1 MSFVFK
7 EHNGYSAFALYNALK
22 LHFSSPSYDYFKYH
36 GKTNVSKQSFT
47 IRKDK
52 YHFYKLS
59 RKYSNKEDL
68 INFIVANFVEDE
80 TSWVGNLLTEEADNN
95 FRKRQKVI
103 QSLSYTFQNDCKD
116 LFDDCKEPN
125 ELLSTNGDYPI
136 LLTRTLQK
144 DVQIE
149 TLCILNQILNF
160 LPMWDK
166 KITDTIRWPE
176 YRRKLLKY
184 AAFLPKDSVKYKL
197 ILKGLISGH

>member
-1 MSFVFK
+1 MT
-7 EHNGYSAFALYNALK
+7 GYEAFGIYQALK
-22 LHFSSPSYDYFKYH
+22 LHFTTDSYDFFKYN
-36 GKTNVSKQSFT
+36 GKTNVSVTAFEN
-47 IRKDK
+47 RKDK

-59 RKYSNKEDL
+59 RKYTNKEDL
-68 INFIVANFVEDE
+68 INFIVANLVEDE
-80 TSWVGNLLTEEADNN
+80 TAWVGNLLTEEADNN

-136 LLTRTLQK
+136 LLTKTLQK
-144 DVQIE
+144 DIQIE
-149 TLCILNQILNF
+149 TLCLLNQILNF

-166 KITDTIRWPE
+166 RITDTIRWPE

-184 AAFLPKDSVKYKL
+184 ASFLPKDSVKYKL

>member
-1 MSFVFK
+1 MT
-7 EHNGYSAFALYNALK
+7 GYEAFGIYQALK
-22 LHFSSPSYDYFKYH
+22 LHFTTDSYDFFKYN
-36 GKTNVSKQSFT
+36 GKTNVSVTAFEN
-47 IRKDK
+47 RKDK

-80 TSWVGNLLTEEADNN
+80 TAWVGNLLTEEADNN

-184 AAFLPKDSVKYKL
+184 ASFLPKDSVKYKL

>member
-1 MSFVFK
+1 MT
-7 EHNGYSAFALYNALK
+7 GYEAFGIYQALK
-22 LHFSSPSYDYFKYH
+22 LHFTTDSYDFFKYN
-36 GKTNVSKQSFT
+36 GKTNVSVTAFEN
-47 IRKDK
+47 RKDK

-80 TSWVGNLLTEEADNN
+80 TAWVGNLLTEEADNN

-136 LLTRTLQK
+136 LLTKTLQK

-166 KITDTIRWPE
+166 RITDTIRWPE

-184 AAFLPKDSVKYKL
+184 ASFLPKDSVKYKL

>member
-1 MSFVFK
+1 MT
-7 EHNGYSAFALYNALK
+7 GYEAFGIYQALK
-22 LHFSSPSYDYFKYH
+22 LHFTTDSYDFFKYN
-36 GKTNVSKQSFT
+36 GKTNVSVTAFEN
-47 IRKDK
+47 RKDK

-80 TSWVGNLLTEEADNN
+80 TAWVGNLLTEEADNN

-136 LLTRTLQK
+136 LLTKTLQK
-144 DVQIE
+144 DIQIE
-149 TLCILNQILNF
+149 TLCLLNQILNF

-184 AAFLPKDSVKYKL
+184 ASFLPKDSVKYKL

>member
-1 MSFVFK
+1 MT
-7 EHNGYSAFALYNALK
+7 GYEAFGIYQALK
-22 LHFSSPSYDYFKYH
+22 LHFTTDSYDFFKYN
-36 GKTNVSKQSFT
+36 GKTNVSVTAFEN
-47 IRKDK
+47 RKDK

-59 RKYSNKEDL
+59 RKYTNKEDL
-68 INFIVANFVEDE
+68 INFIVANLVEDE
-80 TSWVGNLLTEEADNN
+80 TSWVGNLLTEESDNN

-136 LLTRTLQK
+136 LLTKTLQK
-144 DVQIE
+144 DIQIE
-149 TLCILNQILNF
+149 TLCLLNQILNF

-184 AAFLPKDSVKYKL
+184 TAFLPKDSVKYKL

>member
-1 MSFVFK
+1 MT
-7 EHNGYSAFALYNALK
+7 GYEAFGIYQALK
-22 LHFSSPSYDYFKYH
+22 LHFTTDSYDFFKYN
-36 GKTNVSKQSFT
+36 GKTNVSVTAFEN
-47 IRKDK
+47 RKDK

-59 RKYSNKEDL
+59 RKYTNKEDL
-68 INFIVANFVEDE
+68 INFIVANLVEDE

-103 QSLSYTFQNDCKD
+103 QSLSYTFENDCKD

-136 LLTRTLQK
+136 LLTKTLQK
-144 DVQIE
+144 DIQIE
-149 TLCILNQILNF
+149 TLCLLNQILNF
-160 LPMWDK
+160 LPMWNK

-184 AAFLPKDSVKYKL
+184 ASFLPKDSVKYKL

>member
-1 MSFVFK
+1 MT
-7 EHNGYSAFALYNALK
+7 GYEAFGIYQALK
-22 LHFSSPSYDYFKYH
+22 LHFTTDSYDFFKYN
-36 GKTNVSKQSFT
+36 GKTNVSVTAFEN
-47 IRKDK
+47 RKDK

-59 RKYSNKEDL
+59 RKYTNKEDL
-68 INFIVANFVEDE
+68 INFIVANLVEDE
-80 TSWVGNLLTEEADNN
+80 TSWVGNLLTEESDNN

-103 QSLSYTFQNDCKD
+103 QSLSYTFENDCKD

-136 LLTRTLQK
+136 LLTKTLQK
-144 DVQIE
+144 DIQIE
-149 TLCILNQILNF
+149 TLCLLNQILNF

-184 AAFLPKDSVKYKL
+184 TAFLPKDSVKYKL

>member
-1 MSFVFK
+1 MT
-7 EHNGYSAFALYNALK
+7 GYEAFGIYQALK
-22 LHFSSPSYDYFKYH
+22 LHFTTDSYDFFKYN
-36 GKTNVSKQSFT
+36 GKTNVSVTAFEN
-47 IRKDK
+47 RKDK

-59 RKYSNKEDL
+59 RKYTNKEDL
-68 INFIVANFVEDE
+68 INFIVANLVEDE
-80 TSWVGNLLTEEADNN
+80 TAWVGNLLTEEADNN

-103 QSLSYTFQNDCKD
+103 QSLSYTFGNDCKD

-136 LLTRTLQK
+136 LLTKTLQK
-144 DVQIE
+144 DIQIE
-149 TLCILNQILNF
+149 TLCLLNQILNF

-184 AAFLPKDSVKYKL
+184 ASFLPKDSVKYKL